1 MQVEQNYIPS
11 NGFTSYQDPDDI
23 NCYQGDVA
31 VSSLSIEAGVE
42 ENATY
47 SCTLTGTSQL
57 FKNGLSNELLSNTQF
72 YDTTGWLAYNQSGS
86 VISIDTTAGKAVFNG
101 TVTVNYLQAQGVTL
115 VSGAEY
121 ELTYT
126 VSDFTQ
132 GNLLIDQ
139 ISDLGIPS
147 AVGTH
152 TIRYTT
158 DTTTFRLRGVS
169 SINYKLSSV
178 SLKKVRP

>member
-1 MQVEQNYIPS
+1 M
-11 NGFTSYQDPDDI
+11 
-23 NCYQGDVA
+23 
-31 VSSLSIEAGVE
+31 
-42 ENATY
+42 
-47 SCTLTGTSQL
+47 
-57 FKNGLSNELLSNTQF
+57 LSNTQF
-72 YDTTGWLAYNQSGS
+72 YDTTGWLAFNNTGS
-86 VISIDTTAGKAVFNG
+86 VVSIDTTAGKAVFNG
-101 TVTVNYLQAQGVTL
+101 TVSNNYLEAQGVTL
-115 VSGAEY
+115 VSGVEY

-132 GNLLIDQ
+132 GNLLINQ
-139 ISDLGIPS
+139 TGSPLGIPS

-169 SINYKLSSV
+169 TINYKLSSV